1 MEINNLEVNIL
12 YFMCNPLNGQVQDG
26 AIDSKAIFEE
36 FSDIPDGHV
45 IAAFD
50 SMGRENLIVIDRTH
64 SRLSI
69 TQSGINR
76 LQSSIACRIHH
87 FEPLPLRHL
96 SRGASIRT
104 INRTQ
109 SVKRNTDD
117 ERIEIQR
124 KTMLRQSA

>member
-1 MEINNLEVNIL
+1 MEINNLEINIL
-12 YFMCNPLNGQVQDG
+12 YLICNPLNGQVQEG

-50 SMGRENLIVIDRTH
+50 SMARENLILIDRTH

-76 LQSSIACRIHH
+76 LQSSIACRIYH
-87 FEPLPLRHL
+87 FDRC
-96 SRGASIRT
+96 RCDT
-104 INRTQ
+104 
-109 SVKRNTDD
+109 SVEEHPSGQLTGLNP
-117 ERIEIQR
+117 
-124 KTMLRQSA
+124 